1 MLPKRFL
8 LCNGR
13 RAPSD
18 RAQSVMGPK
27 PRPSVFLQP
36 RLTKH
41 CVFKE
46 ATMNILVCIS
56 QVPDTATKVAVGPD
70 GKSINPQGVKFILNP
85 YDEFAIEEALRVRE
99 AHGGTVTTL
108 TVGGDSAKE
117 VLRTALAMGS
127 DSAILVKDDVR
138 ADSFVV
144 AASIAEAARE
154 IAPDAILFGRQSID
168 FDSFQVP
175 SMVAELLD
183 LPNVS
188 MVSKLTIDGTS
199 ANCERDVEGGKEIVS
214 VSLPCVFS
222 AQKGL
227 NDPRYPKLPD
237 IMKAKQKPITE
248 RSAAAVSPRVVV
260 HSMELPSQN
269 RLGVVVGDTDA
280 DLQEIVRRLHEEA
293 KMI

>member
-1 MLPKRFL
+1 
-8 LCNGR
+8 
-13 RAPSD
+13 
-18 RAQSVMGPK
+18 
-27 PRPSVFLQP
+27 
-36 RLTKH
+36 
-41 CVFKE
+41 
-46 ATMNILVCIS
+46 MNILVCIS

-85 YDEFAIEEALRVRE
+85 YDEFAIEEGLRLRE
-99 AHGGTVTTL
+99 AHGGSVATI
-108 TVGGDSAKE
+108 TVGGESAKE

-144 AASIAEAARE
+144 AASIADAARE
-154 IAPDAILFGRQSID
+154 LSPDVILFGRQSID
-168 FDSFQVP
+168 FDSFQLP

-188 MVSKLTIDGTS
+188 MVSKLSIDGST

-214 VSLPCVFS
+214 VTLPCVLS

-248 RSAAAVSPRVVV
+248 RAPTAASPRVAV
-260 HSMELPSQN
+260 HAMALPSQN
-269 RLGVVVGDTDA
+269 RLGVITGDSDA